1 MNIIK
6 DVFFDLDRT
15 LWDFERNSENA
26 LRVIYDEAKI
36 GNHAASFEHFLET
49 YKVINARYW
58 KNYSEGKIDKLSLRN
73 GRFTDTLKE
82 FKIVNEKLGGQLN
95 NRYLEISP
103 FQTQLFPSTKEVLT
117 ELKNN
122 NYRLHIITNG
132 FKEVQFIKLKN
143 SGIIEFFEDIL
154 CSEEVG
160 KSKPHPL
167 VFECALKRTKA
178 KAKHSIMIGDD
189 FTADVIGAENVG
201 IRGVLF
207 DPERKHKSKMNVDR
221 VEHLE
226 EIPPL
231 ILGI

>member
-15 LWDFERNSENA
+15 LWDFDKNSESA
-26 LRVIYDEAKI
+26 LRIIYEELKLD
-36 GNHAASFEHFLET
+36 NYSASFDHFLNI
-49 YKVINARYW
+49 YRDVNARYW
-58 KNYSEGKIDKLSLRN
+58 KDYGEGKIDKLQLRN

-82 FKIVNEKLGGQLN
+82 FKISDEKMGLTMGD
-95 NRYLEISP
+95 RYLQLSP
-103 FQTQLFPSTKEVLT
+103 YQTHLFPSTKEVLT

-132 FKEVQFIKLKN
+132 FKEVQFIKLEN
-143 SGIIEFFEDIL
+143 SGILHFFDDVL
-154 CSEEVG
+154 CSEEIG
-160 KSKPHPL
+160 ETKPHPL
-167 VFECALKRTKA
+167 VFQGALNRTKA
-178 KAKHSIMIGDD
+178 KANQSIMIGDD
-189 FTADVIGAENVG
+189 FKADVIGAENAG

-207 DPERKHKSKMNVDR
+207 DPEKKYKENFSIER
-221 VEHLE
+221 VEHLT